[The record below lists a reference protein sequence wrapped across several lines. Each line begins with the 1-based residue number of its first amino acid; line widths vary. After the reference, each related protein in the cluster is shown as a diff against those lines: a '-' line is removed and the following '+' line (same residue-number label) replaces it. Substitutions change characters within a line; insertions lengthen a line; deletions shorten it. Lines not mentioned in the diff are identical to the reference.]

1 MSTPWLEAL
10 AALVRVARVSIEGD
24 GAAMRRR
31 PANDNSAAGGCA
43 PPSPL
48 ETQPPPC
55 A

>member
-10 AALVRVARVSIEGD
+10 AALVQVARVSIERD

-31 PANDNSAAGGCA
+31 PANDNSAAGGGA